1 MLEEGQLILMKLIE
15 GYGFCKMGKRILNSS
30 YLGADK
36 KSAKSGLYG
45 LDKHYLERLNGNFL
59 APSSQEGAATD
70 PYFSNVKL
78 LLHMDSDFSDSSS
91 GSKSATENGS
101 PTINTTTKKFG
112 AGAGDF
118 GSGDDLQ
125 YADSADWDIGISN
138 ENFTI
143 EFWLYLTATSGI
155 RVFFGYGAG
164 NNWGST
170 GHQYVSFISGGTF
183 YFQYY
188 NGTGSPSAASFAV
201 SGNISTSVWQHVAY
215 VYDST
220 STNKFAIFID
230 GARKQISTSGG
241 FTAVGGTPA
250 FRVADSGAGSYSLNG
265 ILDDF
270 RFTKGIARYDPDST
284 TLTVPTE
291 AFPDS

>member
-1 MLEEGQLILMKLIE
+1 MS
-15 GYGFCKMGKRILNSS
+15 KRILNSS
-30 YLGADK
+30 YLGVDK
-36 KSAKSGLYG
+36 RSAKSGLYG
-45 LDKHYLERLNGNFL
+45 LNKHYLERLNGNFL
-59 APSSQEGAATD
+59 AFPQEGANTD

-118 GSGDDLQ
+118 GPGDDLE

-138 ENFTI
+138 ENFTV
-143 EFWLYLTATSGI
+143 EFWLYLTATSGT
-155 RVFFGYGAG
+155 RVFFGYGVSNG
-164 NNWGST
+164 WGSL
-170 GHQYVSFISGGTF
+170 GHQYTSFIESGTF

-188 NGTGSPSAASFAV
+188 NGTGTPTTVSFPV

-215 VYDST
+215 VYDSG
-220 STNKFAIFID
+220 STNKFAIFVD
-230 GARKQISTSGG
+230 GNRKQVNSSGG
-241 FTAVGGTPA
+241 FTAVSGTPI
-250 FRVADSGAGSYSLNG
+250 FRIADTGGGGYDLNG

-270 RFTKGIARYDPDST
+270 RFTKGTARYDPDST